1 MILGFLSFQ
10 QVIVATGDIMENVV
24 RLVAVESSFAV
35 EDARQTV
42 FI

>member
-1 MILGFLSFQ
+1 MILGFLLFQ
-10 QVIVATGDIMENVV
+10 QVIVATGGLMENVV

-35 EDARQTV
+35 EHARQTV